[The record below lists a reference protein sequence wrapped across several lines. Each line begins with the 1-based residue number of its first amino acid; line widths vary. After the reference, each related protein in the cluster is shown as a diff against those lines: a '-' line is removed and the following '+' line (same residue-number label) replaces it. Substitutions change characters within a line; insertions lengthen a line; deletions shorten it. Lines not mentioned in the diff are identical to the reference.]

1 MKNLYEKRKRMIK
14 DLVNDPLYVPMKE
27 KELAVFLQVNPE
39 DRLLFK
45 QILNELLDEKQLSIS
60 KRGKYT
66 KYEGITLIG
75 NYVSN
80 QRGFGFVEI
89 EGQEEDFFVSPDN
102 TNGAFHGDVV
112 EIEPL
117 KGQRGKRKEAKV
129 VKIVEHTIKN
139 VVGTYQKSKQSYGF
153 VIPDNQKLA
162 DDIFVSA
169 ERSKGAV
176 DGAKVVVQITD
187 YGRAGKKPEGK
198 VVEILGHITDPGV
211 DILSIVRGFDL
222 PMEFPEKVMNQAG
235 KVPEEISE
243 ADMNGREDLR
253 DVVMVTI
260 DGEDAKDLDDAV
272 SLTVLEDGYEL
283 GVHIADVSNYVQEN
297 SALDREALNR
307 GTSVYLVDRVI
318 PMIPRRLSN
327 GICSLNAHE
336 DRLAMSC
343 IMHIDKSGEVGDYR
357 IVESV
362 INVNERMTYTSVQKV
377 LDGDEA
383 ETEKYESLAPMFKDM
398 AKLSEILRAKRK
410 ARGAIDFDM
419 PECKIKL
426 DESGTPLEIKPYETN
441 DATRLIE
448 SFMLVANETVAAH
461 MYWQEMP
468 FLYRVHEAPDAEK
481 ISRLSGIIQ
490 GFGLYMKGN
499 MEEIHPKE
507 IQKLLAGIEG
517 MPYENLVMRLALR
530 SMMQAK
536 YSTECLGHFG
546 LACREYCHFTSP
558 IRRYPDLQIHR
569 ILKDEIRGRLGEE
582 KIEHYKSI
590 LDDIAKK
597 TSKLERRADE
607 AERETDKLKKAEYM
621 SSRIGEIY
629 EGVISGVTNYGIY
642 VELPNTVEG
651 LVHISKINGDF
662 FYYDEKSLSLIGEAT
677 GRKYSLGQKLA
688 VQVNSV
694 DIQLKTID
702 FVFPEDDIY
711 GI

>member
-66 KYEGITLIG
+66 KYEGITLTG

-102 TNGAFHGDVV
+102 TNGAFHGDIV

-235 KVPEEISE
+235 KVPEVISE

-448 SFMLVANETVAAH
+448 SFMLAANETVAAH

-677 GRKYSLGQKLA
+677 GRKYSLGQKLT